1 MLDPRPILVA
11 SSLMECAMKRLLIAA
26 LLLWGAYSW
35 WNGRAVHLGPGVVAA
50 RMPVQVAADGAA
62 PFEFKGYRITPLAR
76 FDIEARVLSRETY
89 RMGREA
95 DLSTTDFMLGWGR
108 MSDESVLKDIEFS
121 QSNRFG
127 FWRVQQFPIPQRE
140 IETSAGNMHLI
151 AANDAVERGI
161 ASVHRGGVVHMR
173 GYLVRADASD
183 GWHWQS
189 SLSREDTGA
198 GACELFF
205 VEELTD

>member
-1 MLDPRPILVA
+1 
-11 SSLMECAMKRLLIAA
+11 MKRWLIAA
-26 LLLWGAYSW
+26 LLLWGAHSW
-35 WNGRAVHLGPGVVAA
+35 WAGRTVHYGPGVLAA
-50 RMPVQVAADGAA
+50 QAPLQVSARDAA

-89 RMGREA
+89 RLGREA
-95 DLSTTDFMLGWGR
+95 DLSSTDFMLGWGR
-108 MSDESVLKDIEFS
+108 MSDENVLKDIEFS

-151 AANDAVERGI
+151 AANGDVDKGI
-161 ASVHRGGVVHMR
+161 AGVQRGQVVRMR

-183 GWHWQS
+183 GWHWVS
-189 SLSREDTGA
+189 SLSRDDTGA

-205 VEELTD
+205 VEELTR

>member
-1 MLDPRPILVA
+1 
-11 SSLMECAMKRLLIAA
+11 MKRLLIVA
-26 LLLWGAYSW
+26 LLLWAAHSW
-35 WNGRAVHLGPGVVAA
+35 WTGRAVHHAPGVLAA
-50 RMPVQVAADGAA
+50 QAPLQVAANGVA

-89 RMGREA
+89 RLGREA
-95 DLSTTDFMLGWGR
+95 DLSSTDFMLGWGR
-108 MSDESVLKDIEFS
+108 MSDENVLKDIEFS

-151 AANDAVERGI
+151 AANGDVDKGI
-161 ASVHRGGVVHMR
+161 AGVQRGQVVRMR

-183 GWHWQS
+183 GWHWVS
-189 SLSREDTGA
+189 SLSRDDIGA

-205 VEELTD
+205 VEELTR